1 MTNKIQDLIINRK
14 KELVIAVCILIL
26 ILLIS
31 IFMII
36 SGSMSGSGKMG
47 QGAADTKIDP
57 KVLWVLEEPLRLPPI
72 QFSREQR
79 KMWDRHEVEFWYE
92 PPSKEIMEMLDK
104 KNKNLV
110 DNILE
115 AAP

>member
-1 MTNKIQDLIINRK
+1 MMNKIQDFISNRK
-14 KELVIAVCILIL
+14 KETVIAVCILIL
-26 ILLIS
+26 ILLIIILAM
-31 IFMII
+31 IF
-36 SGSMSGSGKMG
+36 GGNKRAKMSRT
-47 QGAADTKIDP
+47 DTKIDP
-57 KVLWVLEEPLRLPPI
+57 NVLWLLEEPLYLPPI

-79 KMWDRHEVEFWYE
+79 KIWEEEEIEYWYE
-92 PPSKEIMEMLDK
+92 PPSKQIMEMLNK